1 MNLSSYQI
9 DFEAVDSWF
18 FRESRP
24 HDAAGAARL
33 SSLFPPPARTLA
45 GAVKTLLGNSLGVN
59 WQQFARGS
67 SNITLD
73 GHDLYHWLNGGI
85 SFGSVRLV
93 RGINGQ
99 REMLYP
105 APLCLLAHGEESK
118 KLVRLQPGEPVRCD
132 LGTVRLPEL
141 AHQANGAA
149 PLERTWVT
157 ANGLARILAGAE
169 LDDIELVP
177 ESDLVTYEPRLG
189 IGRDNRKGTVQEGLL
204 YQTSHIRLRPDVA
217 LSLEAR
223 LPDELA
229 DQLATTMAASAIQRI
244 GGEGR
249 MAYLTLYPG
258 SQPLPEAPA
267 AKSSAKGLVLM
278 LLNDTVITG
287 TEKAPLPG
295 FTPVQR
301 DGVDMWLG
309 EINGVELVLECC
321 VMGKALR
328 RGGWDLQNNAP
339 APVHSLTPAGSCF
352 FVRLAGE
359 AQSFDQAIAQL
370 HGASL
375 STGEA
380 HQQHQHGQIFCG
392 LWT

>member
-1 MNLSSYQI
+1 MSLNNYQI
-9 DFEAVDSWF
+9 DFEPADSWF

-45 GAVKTLLGNSLGVN
+45 GAVKTLLGNNLGVN

-67 SNITLD
+67 SNITVE
-73 GHDLYHWLNGGI
+73 GHDLYYWLNGGI
-85 SFGSVRLV
+85 SFSNVRLV
-93 RGINGQ
+93 REINGQ
-99 REMLYP
+99 RDMLYP
-105 APLCLLAHGEESK
+105 APLCVLAYGEVTKE
-118 KLVRLQPGEPVRCD
+118 LVRLQPGEPVRCD

-141 AHQANGAA
+141 AHQADGAA
-149 PLERTWVT
+149 PLEKTWVT
-157 ANGLARILAGAE
+157 ADDLARILAGGQ
-169 LDDIELVP
+169 LDDIKLIR

-189 IGRDNRKGTVQEGLL
+189 IGRDNRKGTVKEGLL
-204 YQTSHIRLRPDVA
+204 YQTSHIRLKPGVA
-217 LSLEAR
+217 LSLETR

-229 DQLATTMAASAIQRI
+229 SQLANTLATSAIQRV

-249 MAYLTLYPG
+249 MAHLTLHAG
-258 SQPLPEAPA
+258 SEPLPKAPA
-267 AKSSAKGLVLM
+267 VSSSAKGLVLM
-278 LLNDTVITG
+278 LINDAVITG
-287 TEKAPLPG
+287 TDKAPLPG
-295 FTPVQR
+295 FTPVQQ

-321 VMGKALR
+321 VVGKAVR
-328 RGGWDLQNNAP
+328 RGGWDLQHNCP
-339 APVHSLTPAGSCF
+339 APVCSLTPAGSCF

-359 AQSFDQAIAQL
+359 ALSLDQAIEQL

-375 STGEA
+375 RTGEA
-380 HQQHQHGQIFCG
+380 HQQHQHGQILCG